1 MLESRYLKDNI
12 ENIQKLLA
20 IPALKNFE
28 TKSLG
33 KLLRLSKIREYDE
46 GERIIKEGD
55 FDPWLYFLLSGKIRI
70 TKEGLEIGSIDE
82 KGEIF
87 GEMRV
92 IDSLSRSA
100 SVYAVGKTMCLAV
113 DTSAK
118 RRLSA
123 GSTQDEKLD
132 FLLLLYRIFAE
143 FMSIRLRATN
153 EELIVAKKKVRLSEK
168 PSPFQRIPPIFFF
181 TFSPDA
187 TSDADTAILI
197 PNSKEKKKYPLLPS
211 RPGWMN
217 LPP

>member
-12 ENIQKLLA
+12 ENIQKLLG

-33 KLLRLSKIREYDE
+33 KLLRLSKIREYED

-55 FDPWLYFLLSGKIRI
+55 RDPWLYILLSGKIKI
-70 TKEGLEIGSIDE
+70 SKEGLEIGSIDK

-87 GEMRV
+87 GEMRI
-92 IDSLSRSA
+92 IDSMSRSA
-100 SVYAVGKTMCLAV
+100 SVFAVGKTVCLAV

-118 RRLSA
+118 KRLAISN
-123 GSTQDEKLD
+123 SSDEKLD

-153 EELIVAKKKVRLSEK
+153 EELIMAKKKVKRLI
-168 PSPFQRIPPIFFF
+168 QQ
-181 TFSPDA
+181 
-187 TSDADTAILI
+187 L
-197 PNSKEKKKYPLLPS
+197 
-211 RPGWMN
+211 
-217 LPP
+217 